1 MEYVDICLKKQQD
14 VWIISGIVKNKGNID
29 DTAVAQC
36 YRKVLSGE
44 LVPREREL
52 VAFSRI
58 KVEKGSHK
66 AFEIV
71 MDADKFRYFNESG
84 AKIYKSKILLMD
96 SGKIIFEE

>member
-1 MEYVDICLKKQQD
+1 MIRQCCNATGKCCPVNLCQE
-14 VWIISGIVKNKGNID
+14 SGNW
-29 DTAVAQC
+29 
-36 YRKVLSGE
+36 L
-44 LVPREREL
+44 L
-52 VAFSRI
+52 FSRI

>member
-1 MEYVDICLKKQQD
+1 MLPE
-14 VWIISGIVKNKGNID
+14 S
-29 DTAVAQC
+29 
-36 YRKVLSGE
+36 
-44 LVPREREL
+44 VPREREL

>member
-1 MEYVDICLKKQQD
+1 M
-14 VWIISGIVKNKGNID
+14 
-29 DTAVAQC
+29 
-36 YRKVLSGE
+36 
-44 LVPREREL
+44 
-52 VAFSRI
+52 
-58 KVEKGSHK
+58 KVEKGSQK